1 MEKQNTARIIVPI
14 FVVIVLSLLSGV
26 IAKGIAYDD
35 QLVQISLIGMF
46 LLGFLTYWAIIKL
59 GIY

>member
-46 LLGFLTYWAIIKL
+46 LLGFLTYWVIVKL

>member
-1 MEKQNTARIIVPI
+1 MEKQHASGIIFPI
-14 FVVIVLSLLSGV
+14 FIVVVLTLLSGV
-26 IAKGIAYDD
+26 VAKSIAYDD

-46 LLGFLTYWAIIKL
+46 LLGFLTHWAIIKL